1 MERVLLADGVE
12 NLDDLKGKQIF
23 TGLFGD
29 ELVMVN
35 ERKIEKPS
43 IPVVT
48 KLTKSENDA
57 MEAWARRCGISKY
70 KFIRDC
76 IRQQLKDLDLLTE
89 P

>member
-1 MERVLLADGVE
+1 MEQVLLADGVE
-12 NLDDLKGKQIF
+12 NLDDLKCKQIF

-35 ERKIEKPS
+35 EREIEKPS
-43 IPVVT
+43 IPVTT

-57 MEAWARRCGISKY
+57 MESWARRCGISKY

>member
-12 NLDDLKGKQIF
+12 NLDDLKDKQIF

-35 ERKIEKPS
+35 EREFEKPS
-43 IPVVT
+43 IPVTT

-57 MEAWARRCGISKY
+57 MEAWARMCGISKY

>member
-35 ERKIEKPS
+35 KREIEKPS
-43 IPVVT
+43 IPVTT

-57 MEAWARRCGISKY
+57 MEAWSRRCGISKY

>member
-29 ELVMVN
+29 ELVMMN

-43 IPVVT
+43 IPVTT

-57 MEAWARRCGISKY
+57 MEAWAIRCGISKY

-76 IRQQLKDLDLLTE
+76 IRQQLKYLDLLTE